1 MFTQKKQQIHLL
13 YVYREMREKIEQL
26 KARVKESAVRTRTY
40 EENRE
45 LKQLKKR
52 KGDPEEAGQNTTIV
66 SSFFEILFRLHRI
79 TSALLTAIY
88 IHL

>member
-1 MFTQKKQQIHLL
+1 
-13 YVYREMREKIEQL
+13 MREKIEQL

-66 SSFFEILFRLHRI
+66 S
-79 TSALLTAIY
+79 AV
-88 IHL
+88 